1 MQLNSTQLDL
11 STLGEYLRL
20 NFPGTELAIFA
31 FAQLMA
37 EFLLIIISEFYLS
50 HNEFGTIFCYFSLS
64 KFKQKLSD
72 TVWLS
77 TQL

>member
-1 MQLNSTQLDL
+1 MVRIFHELVGYIFWTRSAAAVSQHNSTNSTQLDL

-37 EFLLIIISEFYLS
+37 EFLLIIIILS
-50 HNEFGTIFCYFSLS
+50 FI
-64 KFKQKLSD
+64 
-72 TVWLS
+72 
-77 TQL
+77 

>member
-1 MQLNSTQLDL
+1 MVRIFHELVGYIFWTRSAAVSQHNPTNSTQLDL

-37 EFLLIIISEFYLS
+37 EFLLIIIILNF
-50 HNEFGTIFCYFSLS
+50 I
-64 KFKQKLSD
+64 
-72 TVWLS
+72 
-77 TQL
+77 